1 MTSRSR
7 GKTGG
12 CRMASTMRRTA
23 CEQQREQVQ
32 QLAPQGLSYIAIAAQ
47 VGVHRVTV
55 SAWLTEMPALPSAQP
70 DEVNGLPA
78 TAEAVRPNAPEEPA
92 PPLPWERWETVR
104 QVREALREHRYLLV
118 RRPAHLSASQQ
129 VQVDD
134 LLSSPAGAE
143 LQVAR
148 RFVTEW
154 YLLWYG
160 EEGQRRTLEDARD
173 RFADWSTDA
182 AFAAVAPFRRVQV
195 KMTAQ
200 FERVSAFLQQEEWE
214 ATNNGAER
222 FGRAFRHRQAPH
234 YNLRDTESIE
244 GAISMMASLRKT
256 AALEQSPRDTA
267 RSGRGRKTK
276 APQQAAA

>member
-1 MTSRSR
+1 MPD
-7 GKTGG
+7 
-12 CRMASTMRRTA
+12 ASTMRRIA
-23 CEQQREQVQ
+23 REQQREQAQ
-32 QLAPQGLSYIAIAAQ
+32 QLALQGLSYVAIAAQ
-47 VGVHRVTV
+47 FGIHRVTV
-55 SAWLTEMPALPSAQP
+55 SAWLNETPAIPSTQP
-70 DEVNGLPA
+70 DEVNDLA
-78 TAEAVRPNAPEEPA
+78 AMAEAVLSGAPEEPA
-92 PPLPWERWETVR
+92 PPSPWERWETVR
-104 QVREALREHRYLLV
+104 QVREALREHRYLLI

-129 VQVDD
+129 AQVDD
-134 LLSSPAGAE
+134 LLSSPVGAE

-154 YLLWYG
+154 YVLWQD
-160 EEGQRRTLEDARD
+160 EKGQRRMLEEARV

-234 YNLRDTESIE
+234 YNLRATESIE
-244 GAISMMASLRKT
+244 GAIAVMASLRKA
-256 AALEQSPRDTA
+256 AALAQSPRDSA
-267 RSGRGRKTK
+267 RSGRGRKPK
-276 APQQAAA
+276 APLQATA